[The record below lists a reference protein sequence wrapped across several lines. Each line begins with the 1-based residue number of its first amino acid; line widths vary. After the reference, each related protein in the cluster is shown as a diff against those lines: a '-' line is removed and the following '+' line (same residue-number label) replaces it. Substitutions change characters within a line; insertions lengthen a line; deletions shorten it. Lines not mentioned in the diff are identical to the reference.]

1 MDFTETINLFET
13 AFRKIGLDSGEAFEM
28 AFLDRAYDFNKKFT
42 SMLTLDPNEIMNYQ
56 ARFGAMS
63 NSMGVVGETALNISS
78 AFTALGAD
86 IASLFNIDIPV
97 AMQKLQSGLAG
108 QIRPLRD
115 IGVDISKTSIAQT
128 ALNYGITES
137 IEKMSAATK
146 VQLRFL
152 TTIRQMRLAMTDMAR
167 TINNPANQLR
177 ILQEQ
182 WRLMARAFGN
192 IFLPVVARVLP
203 YLNAVLIAITRI
215 MNRIASAF
223 GFKLP
228 SFKETPIYMGDIP
241 DPMEGLEDDPFDPIS
256 SGAGNATDKVKEL
269 KKALAGFDELNVLNL
284 SDTPSDSGGGG
295 GGGSGGYGMG
305 TGSGYGILDE
315 AIADEWFNYQEAI
328 SSAFDE
334 MANKAKG
341 VAEDIYNSLKKFEP
355 FFKGVW
361 QGLKDIWEIAKT
373 VYNIALKP
381 LLDWMGQ
388 WIADNPKFMEVLGRI
403 QGWVWGMIG
412 IAAAF
417 KLAWGG
423 VNFLAK
429 ITGLSTI
436 AKLLFGGKVAGTATT
451 MTAGKGILGGLTS
464 LAGMTAG
471 SLPLLPL
478 LVGAAAT
485 VFVVEL
491 ISITSEEW
499 NESGV
504 GEYVQQQGEIRTKQH
519 LPNLGKRTTEEK
531 VEILNPKQL
540 ETYERLLKYNVPAAL
555 QYLEAMTKDKLTK
568 VEQRTIAHQHQQ
580 LNEFRRIEKGIITTG
595 NAHLTLPDKV
605 KTAMGGAD
613 STIMGTN
620 TSNWGK
626 HLTEWTGGVQTKTK
640 SAMDNVANSVGTG
653 TSKALDEFGRLKNQ
667 SLILTEGMST
677 SLKTSATKAGS
688 SVSSGIKS
696 GTDQATRNTD
706 TWARAMPGVMNMLGS
721 SLLSTATSSGRNIP
735 KGLAVGQNTAGGN
748 MTSWTGGLLT
758 QFSSLGGGLDRIM
771 VGSSKAWS
779 GAFVNNLSVLYNN
792 LRAFAR
798 MIGVTLP
805 YYWSPSYSR
814 VSVSYSP
821 TTSSGIKDNRLN
833 ISAWASGGQPPIGQ
847 LFYAR
852 EAGAELVG
860 NVGGRTTV
868 MNNDQIVES
877 VATGVANAV
886 ASVLGGGTNQ
896 PIVVQ
901 VGSDTL
907 VDTVINGLNRR
918 SRAVGSPVALG
929 V

>member
-1 MDFTETINLFET
+1 
-13 AFRKIGLDSGEAFEM
+13 
-28 AFLDRAYDFNKKFT
+28 
-42 SMLTLDPNEIMNYQ
+42 
-56 ARFGAMS
+56 
-63 NSMGVVGETALNISS
+63 VG
-78 AFTALGAD
+78 
-86 IASLFNIDIPV
+86 
-97 AMQKLQSGLAG
+97 
-108 QIRPLRD
+108 
-115 IGVDISKTSIAQT
+115 
-128 ALNYGITES
+128 
-137 IEKMSAATK
+137 
-146 VQLRFL
+146 
-152 TTIRQMRLAMTDMAR
+152 
-167 TINNPANQLR
+167 
-177 ILQEQ
+177 
-182 WRLMARAFGN
+182 
-192 IFLPVVARVLP
+192 
-203 YLNAVLIAITRI
+203 
-215 MNRIASAF
+215 
-223 GFKLP
+223 
-228 SFKETPIYMGDIP
+228 
-241 DPMEGLEDDPFDPIS
+241 
-256 SGAGNATDKVKEL
+256 
-269 KKALAGFDELNVLNL
+269 
-284 SDTPSDSGGGG
+284 
-295 GGGSGGYGMG
+295 
-305 TGSGYGILDE
+305 
-315 AIADEWFNYQEAI
+315 
-328 SSAFDE
+328 
-334 MANKAKG
+334 
-341 VAEDIYNSLKKFEP
+341 
-355 FFKGVW
+355 
-361 QGLKDIWEIAKT
+361 
-373 VYNIALKP
+373 
-381 LLDWMGQ
+381 
-388 WIADNPKFMEVLGRI
+388 
-403 QGWVWGMIG
+403 
-412 IAAAF
+412 
-417 KLAWGG
+417 
-423 VNFLAK
+423 
-429 ITGLSTI
+429 
-436 AKLLFGGKVAGTATT
+436 
-451 MTAGKGILGGLTS
+451 
-464 LAGMTAG
+464 
-471 SLPLLPL
+471 
-478 LVGAAAT
+478 
-485 VFVVEL
+485 
-491 ISITSEEW
+491 
-499 NESGV
+499 
-504 GEYVQQQGEIRTKQH
+504 
-519 LPNLGKRTTEEK
+519 
-531 VEILNPKQL
+531 
-540 ETYERLLKYNVPAAL
+540 AL

-568 VEQRTIAHQHQQ
+568 VEQRTRLHQYQQ
-580 LNEFRRIEKGIITTG
+580 LSEFRKIEKGIITTG